1 MSEENSI
8 DENPYIKPENYY
20 AGYQESVD
28 KLKDNPE
35 IVQFDKLCH
44 MVLKTP
50 DGEALMNEID
60 KRYLIPSLASPAG
73 ANYKTMA
80 IYTEGFK
87 EAFRMLKACVMSHEQ
102 RIKAEI
108 GK

>member
-1 MSEENSI
+1 MSERDSI

-20 AGYQESVD
+20 AGYQDSID
-28 KLKDNPE
+28 KLKDKPE
-35 IVQFDKLCH
+35 IVEFDKLCH
-44 MVLKTP
+44 MLFETP
-50 DGEALMNEID
+50 DGKTFMSEVD

-73 ANYKTMA
+73 AHYKTMA

-87 EAFRMLKACVMSHEQ
+87 EAFRMLKQCVNSHEQ

-108 GK
+108 K